1 MLKNLTDYEKDVVEY
16 INLIHSYFHG
26 EFSKDF
32 IAVIYNVIEVYNSS
46 PGRKEGMG
54 KKMVP

>member
-1 MLKNLTDYEKDVVEY
+1 VEY

-26 EFSKDF
+26 EFSKKF

-54 KKMVP
+54 KKMVS